1 MSAIVVFESLYGNT
15 RDVASAVAD
24 GLRTRFDVDLVE
36 VSQAGRDLS
45 DAEFVVVGG
54 PTHVHGMMSGRSRA
68 GAEHVDE
75 DDASTGPLLR
85 EWLSELAPGQGVPA
99 AAFDTRVD
107 KPEWLSGAAG
117 KGISSRLRKAGF
129 RVTLDRGSFIVEGT
143 EGPLRDGELE
153 RAREWAVRLV
163 GTFGEAPA

>member
-1 MSAIVVFESLYGNT
+1 M
-15 RDVASAVAD
+15 
-24 GLRTRFDVDLVE
+24 
-36 VSQAGRDLS
+36 
-45 DAEFVVVGG
+45 
-54 PTHVHGMMSGRSRA
+54 HGMMSERSRA

-107 KPEWLSGAAG
+107 KPEWLSGAAS
-117 KGISSRLRKAGF
+117 KGISEPLRKAGF

-143 EGPLRDGELE
+143 EGPLRDG
-153 RAREWAVRLV
+153 RAGAGPGVGRQRC